1 MKNNADATGDLD
13 NVESSSVI
21 KERVD
26 SSISQVE
33 EISELVQED
42 LIDKD
47 KQGHEEMNGADYMD
61 GGINDR
67 QQNDTMSKEG
77 SVEKDFTKEGMNTSY
92 ANSLTKNLNGKGNQL
107 FSIPTG
113 VNCKG
118 EEVVLFDEE
127 FVKERSE
134 KWNLIV
140 CGYFVG
146 CRMSVNEL
154 KYHTRRMWGSPWIV
168 NGKPLIAQKW
178 DPEVIIKK
186 ESPSLILV
194 WVRLFNVP
202 LEAWSI
208 KGISAISSRL
218 GKPVMMDHMN
228 YLISWQRLELQNKR
242 LGMQSFLVEIDAGKN
257 YVDKVEINYVD
268 DKKNVKM
275 GKSGVFM
282 ETRQMQSLN
291 NVTQSKY
298 VVKPKVPNPTEVST
312 SKINNSDPKS
322 NGSKN
327 PRKSWK
333 ISKENVEELKRSANK
348 WDYDMINY
356 FKYSWEAMEKNENEL
371 SDDEDW
377 WDPSFDGMWM
387 KGLGVPMYS
396 IKPLLIVIQ
405 GRLRNFNVILKP
417 EEQSNGPSG
426 LRKLTN
432 ESREDLLIPWRNEDY
447 SSGDYGKCREFHQS
461 LLENSSFRFSNHVAD
476 KKDFLDIVRGVW
488 MKEVKG
494 CNMYKVVQKLKMLKG
509 PLRKLSWKDGN
520 IFEKVQEIKK
530 TLEDVQ
536 CKLDA
541 DPFNNGS
548 RVEDGQVS
556 QQFVDHFNMFLG
568 QSSNVTPL
576 NDLEDYVQARLS
588 DAEASAMITMVTDD
602 EIKEAIFD
610 IDSTKA
616 ASA

>member
-1 MKNNADATGDLD
+1 MEMAFSYGKGCSLP
-13 NVESSSVI
+13 
-21 KERVD
+21 
-26 SSISQVE
+26 SQGIWRPKVR
-33 EISELVQED
+33 
-42 LIDKD
+42 
-47 KQGHEEMNGADYMD
+47 
-61 GGINDR
+61 INDR

-77 SVEKDFTKEGMNTSY
+77 FVEKEFTKKGMNTSY

-127 FVKERSE
+127 FVKEGSE
-134 KWNLIV
+134 KWNLTV

-154 KYHTRRMWGSPWIV
+154 KYHTRRMWGRYGLKDIAVDTDDMCFFKFKNEDDMQYIIEQSPWIV
-168 NGKPLIAQKW
+168 NGKPLIVQKW

-186 ESPSLILV
+186 ESPSLIPV

-218 GKPVMMDHMN
+218 GKPVMMDQMT
-228 YLISWQRLELQNKR
+228 SDMCKGGTGR
-242 LGMQSFLVEIDAGKN
+242 LGYARVLVEIDAGKN

-275 GKSGVFM
+275 SKWVKVEYSWKPDKCSHCKVFGHGNNYCKEKPAVSKENEKRNVKEVNTGGGINDEFM
-282 ETRQMQSLN
+282 EVRNRKNRSWNNGGAYVQYGVKQMPYRN

-348 WDYDMINY
+348 FSVLTEEDRHDEEVDIIIDKRLIVDEFIKKKLQPSVNETKDWDYDMINY

-371 SDDEDW
+371 SDDEDVN
-377 WDPSFDGMWM
+377 DSMNQAVNHIIADEV
-387 KGLGVPMYS
+387 LG
-396 IKPLLIVIQ
+396 
-405 GRLRNFNVILKP
+405 NV
-417 EEQSNGPSG
+417 EG
-426 LRKLTN
+426 
-432 ESREDLLIPWRNEDY
+432 
-447 SSGDYGKCREFHQS
+447 EFH
-461 LLENSSFRFSNHVAD
+461 
-476 KKDFLDIVRGVW
+476 K
-488 MKEVKG
+488 
-494 CNMYKVVQKLKMLKG
+494 
-509 PLRKLSWKDGN
+509 
-520 IFEKVQEIKK
+520 
-530 TLEDVQ
+530 
-536 CKLDA
+536 
-541 DPFNNGS
+541 
-548 RVEDGQVS
+548 
-556 QQFVDHFNMFLG
+556 
-568 QSSNVTPL
+568 
-576 NDLEDYVQARLS
+576 
-588 DAEASAMITMVTDD
+588 
-602 EIKEAIFD
+602 
-610 IDSTKA
+610 
-616 ASA
+616 